1 MTEEQRRYRLAKVER
16 IPMVRL
22 ELETDNLMAALGAME
37 INNGLA
43 GCFVSNPHHFEVEEE
58 KDGEWKVVYGR
69 IPREFVDLL
78 SDLYGEQMLNSFRF
92 RDSAY
97 LAGFNAAVTLTIDAM
112 RRFEGKEV
120 D

>member
-16 IPMVRL
+16 IPMAGL

-43 GCFVSNPHHFEVEEE
+43 SCIVSNPHHFEVEEE
-58 KDGEWKVVYGR
+58 KDGEWQVVYGK
-69 IPREFVDLL
+69 IPKGFMDML
-78 SDLYGEQMLNSFRF
+78 SDLYGEQMLNNARF
-92 RDSAY
+92 FDSSY
-97 LAGFNAAVTLTIDAM
+97 RAGFNAAVTITMEAM